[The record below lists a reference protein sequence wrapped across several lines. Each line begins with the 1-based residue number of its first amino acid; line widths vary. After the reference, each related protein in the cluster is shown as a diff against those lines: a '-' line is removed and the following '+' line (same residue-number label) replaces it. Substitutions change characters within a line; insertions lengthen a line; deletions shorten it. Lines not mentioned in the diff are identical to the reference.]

1 MKEMSLRRLELD
13 GVDGTLGRQEGTHLE
28 LVDNLAPML
37 MVKAQVVMKCD
48 TAQMCIVSFT
58 SILILIS
65 QEMLLR
71 KSITTS
77 ERQLYCPTTCSS

>member
-37 MVKAQVVMKCD
+37 MVVYPAFM
-48 TAQMCIVSFT
+48 
-58 SILILIS
+58 IS
-65 QEMLLR
+65 R
-71 KSITTS
+71 VTYT
-77 ERQLYCPTTCSS
+77 